1 MENLYYQAP
10 ADELFHEVKKEAI
23 KIWESYDN
31 THGYSDDKVGR
42 IKDIENVSD
51 NFMYMVAMFDMPNQG
66 KLASNLSE
74 EARSAIRER
83 MIAGGSPE
91 EYIVF

>member
-42 IKDIENVSD
+42 IKDIENVLD